1 MRVLSHGL
9 NECFYPVAIVT
20 CNNNV
25 TTVHIVP
32 DQLMWNKKAKNCTVW
47 TTRICIYQLTL
58 VLCTVSVARE
68 PKSNVLVFIFRK
80 YASIRGLTENWRIY
94 RLFSGIRR
102 KYNSL
107 VCLHEFITLYC
118 CMLQYFHCNF
128 VYIVFH
134 VPIRLNPEK
143 IFEELQACPKEV
155 CVIYFFRLVCAI
167 RPWWR
172 YVWWIWLFLFS
183 LVHQTSS
190 GGIPPCH
197 AEAYH
202 T

>member
-1 MRVLSHGL
+1 MNHTNMYLPA
-9 NECFYPVAIVT
+9 YPCALH
-20 CNNNV
+20 C
-25 TTVHIVP
+25 
-32 DQLMWNKKAKNCTVW
+32 
-47 TTRICIYQLTL
+47 
-58 VLCTVSVARE
+58 VSCEGTKVKCAC
-68 PKSNVLVFIFRK
+68 VYFRK

-167 RPWWR
+167 RPW
-172 YVWWIWLFLFS
+172 
-183 LVHQTSS
+183 
-190 GGIPPCH
+190 
-197 AEAYH
+197 
-202 T
+202 